1 MSLPSGSTSL
11 PTSRSTIWTLT
22 PPFRSST
29 LTIWSSP
36 TFTSS
41 HRDHDEKSSQLDHS
55 SVANLSVSLIR
66 PSSRKCNEQCNNDR
80 AQHRQPGP
88 RSRERYNLRDQ
99 RIECGSK
106 PRDSSCLAAVS

>member
-1 MSLPSGSTSL
+1 MSSQSGSTSL

-41 HRDHDEKSSQLDHS
+41 RRDHDEKSSHLDHS
-55 SVANLSVSLIR
+55 SVANLGVSLNR
-66 PSSRKCNEQCNNDR
+66 LSSCQRNKQCHNDR
-80 AQHRQPGP
+80 AQHCQPGP
-88 RSRERYNLRDQ
+88 RCRERYDLRD
-99 RIECGSK
+99 
-106 PRDSSCLAAVS
+106 